1 MSGACF
7 GHCPLSALPRLTGS
21 FPSMWTWQLP
31 GLTCLFLL
39 HSNMHCL
46 YSLVLWETCISLE
59 GYMRKEKKQQTDLLV
74 VTELW
79 VKYLGFCCW
88 SYVKVK
94 AAQSCLTLCDPMEG
108 VGNCSLLQGIFP
120 AQGSNPGLQHCR
132 QILYQLSYEG
142 SPCYSGCKILK
153 TDLK

>member
-21 FPSMWTWQLP
+21 FPSTWTWQFL
-31 GLTCLFLL
+31 GVTCLFLL
-39 HSNMHCL
+39 HSNMHYL
-46 YSLVLWETCISLE
+46 YSLVPWETCISLE

-79 VKYLGFCCW
+79 VKYLELCCW

-94 AAQSCLTLCDPMEG
+94 GIQSCLILWDPMDCTVHG
-108 VGNCSLLQGIFP
+108 ILQARILDWVAVPFSRGSSQPRDWTQVSGIAGRSLPTELWRKPVF
-120 AQGSNPGLQHCR
+120 
-132 QILYQLSYEG
+132 
-142 SPCYSGCKILK
+142 
-153 TDLK
+153 